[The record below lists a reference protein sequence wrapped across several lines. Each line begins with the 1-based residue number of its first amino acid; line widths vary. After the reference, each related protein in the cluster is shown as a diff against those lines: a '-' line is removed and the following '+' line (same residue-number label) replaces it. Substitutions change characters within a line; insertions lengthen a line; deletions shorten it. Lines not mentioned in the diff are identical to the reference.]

1 MFFDEDALR
10 QVFEQQEFKVVE
22 LVVGVC
28 FNTIVRKVG
37 IDLGTPLEGVAVLI
51 AKSVEYIDFI
61 LASVLNLIVENFA
74 IALQVFSAAC
84 NTLEKLVTVR
94 KALELINS
102 SRVFSDD
109 SMDKIMLNVNFALEK
124 LNTGAEQILE
134 SSDDSIA
141 CEAFFDRFK
150 VISRGIS
157 VSF

>member
-124 LNTGAEQILE
+124 LDTGAEQILE

-141 CEAFFDRFK
+141 CKAFFDRFK

>member
-1 MFFDEDALR
+1 MFFDNDALR

-22 LVVGVC
+22 LVVSVC
-28 FNTIVRKVG
+28 SNTIVRKVG

-109 SMDKIMLNVNFALEK
+109 SMDKIMLNVNFALKK
-124 LNTGAEQILE
+124 LDTGAEQILE

>member
-1 MFFDEDALR
+1 
-10 QVFEQQEFKVVE
+10 VFEQQEFKVVE

-28 FNTIVRKVG
+28 SNTIVRKVG

-124 LNTGAEQILE
+124 LDTGAEQILE

>member
-1 MFFDEDALR
+1 MFFDDDALR

-28 FNTIVRKVG
+28 SNTIVCKVG
-37 IDLGTPLEGVAVLI
+37 IDLGTSLEGVAVLI
-51 AKSVEYIDFI
+51 AKSVEYVDFV
-61 LASVLNLIVENFA
+61 LTSVLNLIVENFA
-74 IALQVFSAAC
+74 ITLQVFSAAC

-124 LNTGAEQILE
+124 LHTGAEQILE

-141 CEAFFDRFK
+141 
-150 VISRGIS
+150 
-157 VSF
+157 

>member
-124 LNTGAEQILE
+124 LDTGAEQILE

-141 CEAFFDRFK
+141 CEAFFDCFK

>member
-124 LNTGAEQILE
+124 LDTGAEQILE

>member
-1 MFFDEDALR
+1 MFFDNDALR

-28 FNTIVRKVG
+28 SNTIVCKVG
-37 IDLGTPLEGVAVLI
+37 IDLGTSLEGVAVLI
-51 AKSVEYIDFI
+51 AKSVEYVDFV
-61 LASVLNLIVENFA
+61 LTSVLNLIVENFA
-74 IALQVFSAAC
+74 ITLQVFSAAC

-124 LNTGAEQILE
+124 LHTGAEQILE

-141 CEAFFDRFK
+141 
-150 VISRGIS
+150 
-157 VSF
+157 

>member
-124 LNTGAEQILE
+124 LDTGAEQILE

-141 CEAFFDRFK
+141 CEAFFDSFK